1 MTDRTLMT
9 KWRILL
15 WIAGVALMPAAQ
27 SALSAQLQTFQRNE
41 VVIETPSGP
50 HEIAVEV
57 AASPDQRAQGLMF
70 RRQLGKDEGM
80 LFLYPSERV
89 ATMWMKNTLIPLDML
104 FIDAGG
110 HVVHIAERAVPQSTM
125 TISSEKPVRAV
136 LELNGGTAA
145 RLGIEAG
152 AVVRLPAA
160 AAQN

>member
-1 MTDRTLMT
+1 MS
-9 KWRILL
+9 KWRFFL
-15 WIAGVALMPAAQ
+15 WIAGVALMPVAQ
-27 SALSAQLQTFQRNE
+27 LALSAQLQTFERKE
-41 VVIETPSGP
+41 VVIETPGGS

-80 LFLYPSERV
+80 LFLYPSDRV

-104 FIDAGG
+104 FIAADGR
-110 HVVHIAERAVPQSTM
+110 VVHIAERTVPQSTK

-152 AVVRLPAA
+152 AIVRLPAS

>member
-1 MTDRTLMT
+1 MTTMAKQLCFLWIVLMT
-9 KWRILL
+9 
-15 WIAGVALMPAAQ
+15 AMPAAR
-27 SALSAQLQTFQRNE
+27 AAQLQTFERDN
-41 VVIETPSGP
+41 VVIETPGGP

-57 AASPDQRAQGLMF
+57 AASADQRAQGLMF

-104 FIDAGG
+104 FIDADG